1 MSGGWVR
8 TVTIG
13 AAVGAGV
20 LGGVYVA
27 FSTFVMPALRRV
39 PADRA
44 VVAMQAM
51 NRAAPAPW
59 AIVGLLG
66 AGGACAVLAVQAL
79 ADLDDAAARW
89 RLAGSAL
96 YLSTIVIT
104 FAFHIPRNEALD
116 HVDAAGAGVD
126 RAWADFAGSWS
137 SGNHIRALA
146 SVGAAAVLTY
156 AATVS

>member
-1 MSGGWVR
+1 MNGGWLR

-27 FSTFVMPALRRV
+27 FSTFVMPALRRL

-66 AGGACAVLAVQAL
+66 AGGACAALAVEAL
-79 ADLDDAAARW
+79 TDLDDVAARW
-89 RLAGSAL
+89 RLAGSGL
-96 YLSTIVIT
+96 YLSSIAIT

-116 HVDAAGAGVD
+116 RVDPAGAGVE

-137 SGNHIRALA
+137 SGNHVRALV
-146 SVGAAAVLTY
+146 SVGAAALLTY
-156 AATVS
+156 AATLS